1 MEVKKNQR
9 GRKWGGLERHKWKE
23 EVTKLKMPKHTV

>member
-9 GRKWGGLERHKWKE
+9 GRKWGELERHKWKE
-23 EVTKLKMPKHTV
+23 EVTKSKMQSTQ